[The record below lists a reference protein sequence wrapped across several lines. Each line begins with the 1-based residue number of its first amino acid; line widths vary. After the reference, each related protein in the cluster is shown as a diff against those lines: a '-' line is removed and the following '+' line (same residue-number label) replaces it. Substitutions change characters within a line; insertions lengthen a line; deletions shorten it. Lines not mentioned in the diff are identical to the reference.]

1 MEPITVN
8 RTVVADGV
16 ALNYMKTDLFKASV
30 FVADLLVPLSSET
43 SPYYSLLPQVLERG
57 SDRYPTQADL
67 CRSLEELY
75 ASSLSYRVFKRGDWL
90 TVEFCLD
97 MLDGAFA
104 FDESD
109 LFGKVMAI
117 FKEYLLHPLGYS
129 KNGLLWD
136 EYVQSEKKNFKDLI
150 RSSDNNRTKYA
161 LKSCVKHMFAGEA
174 FGTAVK
180 GTPEFADTITA
191 QALTQAYETL
201 LRSARVECFYVGG
214 EDERRVLAETGAI
227 FSSRSYAPAKEVA
240 LVVHPAPAAPRV
252 YEEDSESLQGK
263 LIMGFS
269 HEIGLWEKDYR
280 AVPMML
286 EVLSGSPTS
295 KLFMNVR
302 EKLSLCYYCSAS
314 SVGMKGAFL
323 VSSGIE
329 NGKRNVARDAILEQL
344 EEIKEGK
351 ISAEEWENAKG
362 SLQTVLEASYDSPLA
377 LCGWYLTRVL
387 LEESYSP
394 MDYMDTIL
402 SVTREEVAAVAKRTV
417 LDTEFFLRGIGS
429 EEEREDE

>member
-1 MEPITVN
+1 
-8 RTVVADGV
+8 
-16 ALNYMKTDLFKASV
+16 
-30 FVADLLVPLSSET
+30 
-43 SPYYSLLPQVLERG
+43 
-57 SDRYPTQADL
+57 
-67 CRSLEELY
+67 
-75 ASSLSYRVFKRGDWL
+75 
-90 TVEFCLD
+90 
-97 MLDGAFA
+97 
-104 FDESD
+104 
-109 LFGKVMAI
+109 
-117 FKEYLLHPLGYS
+117 
-129 KNGLLWD
+129 
-136 EYVQSEKKNFKDLI
+136 
-150 RSSDNNRTKYA
+150 
-161 LKSCVKHMFAGEA
+161 
-174 FGTAVK
+174 
-180 GTPEFADTITA
+180 
-191 QALTQAYETL
+191 
-201 LRSARVECFYVGG
+201 
-214 EDERRVLAETGAI
+214 
-227 FSSRSYAPAKEVA
+227 
-240 LVVHPAPAAPRV
+240 
-252 YEEDSESLQGK
+252 
-263 LIMGFS
+263 MGFS

-280 AVPMML
+280 AVPLML

-329 NGKRNVARDAILEQL
+329 NGKRNVAREAILEQL

>member
-1 MEPITVN
+1 MEPITVK
-8 RTVVADGV
+8 RTAVSDGV

-30 FVADLLVPLSSET
+30 FVADLLVPLSPET
-43 SPYYSLLPQVLERG
+43 SPYYSILPQVLERG

-67 CRSLEELY
+67 CRALEELY

-104 FDESD
+104 FDEKD

-117 FKEYLLHPLGYS
+117 FGEYLLHPLGYS
-129 KNGLLWD
+129 ENGILWE

-161 LKSCVKHMFAGEA
+161 LKSCVARMFPGEA

-180 GTPEFADTITA
+180 GTPEFADSITA
-191 QALTQAYETL
+191 KALTQAYETL
-201 LRSARVECFYVGG
+201 LRSSRVECFYVGG
-214 EDERRVLAETGAI
+214 EEECRVLEETGAI
-227 FSSRSYAPAKEVA
+227 FASRRYEPAEEVA
-240 LVVHPAPAAPRV
+240 LVMHPAPAVPRV
-252 YEEDSESLQGK
+252 FEEDSESLQGK

-314 SVGMKGAFL
+314 PVGMKGAFL

-329 NGKRNVARDAILEQL
+329 NEKREVAREAILRQL

-351 ISAEEWENAKG
+351 ITAEEWENAKG
-362 SLQTVLEASYDSPLA
+362 SLQTALEASYDSPLA

-387 LEESYSP
+387 LGESYSP
-394 MDYMDTIL
+394 LEYMDAIL
-402 SVTREEVAAVAKRTV
+402 SVTREEVADVAKRTV

-429 EEEREDE
+429 EEEREDD